1 MTFVRNLLLF
11 VAAVT
16 AAPVSQVAPLTSRA
30 VCAGNTAADRS
41 VWCDYSIDTDYYA
54 EVPNTG
60 VTVEVSRFLEF
71 TSISS

>member
-1 MTFVRNLLLF
+1 MTFIRNLLLF
-11 VAAVT
+11 VAAVA
-16 AAPVSQVAPLTSRA
+16 AAPVSQVAPLASRD

-60 VTVEVSRFLEF
+60 VTVEVSRFLDF